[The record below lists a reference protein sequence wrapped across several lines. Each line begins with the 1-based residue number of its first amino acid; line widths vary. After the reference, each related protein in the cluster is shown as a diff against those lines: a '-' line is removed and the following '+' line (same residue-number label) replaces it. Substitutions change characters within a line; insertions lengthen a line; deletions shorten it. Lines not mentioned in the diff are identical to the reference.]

1 MMSHADVR
9 KVLVPFL
16 HGAPRALTHMDI
28 AGAHC
33 FTMSATAIASGRI
46 SIGEGNRKG
55 ETEAAA
61 LLPKLLEICYKEL
74 CDLDRSAA
82 GTPYDSLVPF

>member
-1 MMSHADVR
+1 MMGHAGV
-9 KVLVPFL
+9 
-16 HGAPRALTHMDI
+16 
-28 AGAHC
+28 HC
-33 FTMSATAIASGRI
+33 FTMSATTIASGRI
-46 SIGEGNRKG
+46 SIVEGNRKG

-82 GTPYDSLVPF
+82 ETPYDSLVPF